1 MVTIAGKADS
11 TLVAMAAKAE
21 IADKPMDTS
30 IESAAMLETY
40 GQFMQGLGTIYDN
53 EMAKLEAEKKP
64 LEDIYGKVI
73 TEVTN
78 GTYTD
83 TEITKVQ
90 EYINQL
96 REDFKAIP
104 RGKKGEAQRQ
114 ALQARINKFYNGYD
128 ASSAENLTFATLIDG
143 GEYSDVTMG
152 GYLKNIDRH
161 ITSAEA
167 SEIFRHL
174 AAGEGT
180 GYNLNFVNDSK
191 SYDIKMDSGE
201 TITVRQ
207 EDLSKIFGYQNI
219 EAETSMDQLGAGYA
233 ELGASEG
240 TEFDINEASGFIR
253 KRVFTDD
260 KAFEFIVKRQQLGNE
275 MSYYEALHKE
285 ESFMTADMFKTI
297 NDLSP
302 SLKSKYG
309 GGDDLDAEDFTGVD
323 DKNYKELVRAI
334 TDPSD
339 PNFNRKLAYKLA
351 ADWHTGALDQKFK
364 DGEKMRNKNNNNNNN
379 PTTFPWGNSIGT
391 SRPVEHIIDWWNGDK
406 SENELKLG
414 KDKVMWDPDEERWYF
429 FDASAK
435 NGQGGRV
442 LIDSGE
448 GDGVDLDYLIQSLG
462 NNSTQFKDKYQ
473 QFDSEIDFNAQSF
486 AFDGKKDT
494 ESKDSGEGKTKKKK
508 TDRPSIYTQ
517 FKNIFLGQGDFEKMG
532 NKGRRRAIDK
542 LVNSYDLDP
551 AKKIQVI
558 TGKDILRSGIAP
570 GKNIYVLFVQ
580 PNGERKQVKY
590 SFDQQGLKDFA
601 DFLSNSIKTTQVE
614 DKSDDKPKDVGMPG
628 AF

>member
-114 ALQARINKFYNGYD
+114 ALPARINKFYNGYD
-128 ASSAENLTFATLIDG
+128 ASSAENLTFASLIDG

-207 EDLSKIFGYQNI
+207 EDLSKY
-219 EAETSMDQLGAGYA
+219 
-233 ELGASEG
+233 
-240 TEFDINEASGFIR
+240 
-253 KRVFTDD
+253 
-260 KAFEFIVKRQQLGNE
+260 
-275 MSYYEALHKE
+275 
-285 ESFMTADMFKTI
+285 
-297 NDLSP
+297 
-302 SLKSKYG
+302 
-309 GGDDLDAEDFTGVD
+309 
-323 DKNYKELVRAI
+323 LV
-334 TDPSD
+334 
-339 PNFNRKLAYKLA
+339 
-351 ADWHTGALDQKFK
+351 
-364 DGEKMRNKNNNNNNN
+364 
-379 PTTFPWGNSIGT
+379 
-391 SRPVEHIIDWWNGDK
+391 
-406 SENELKLG
+406 
-414 KDKVMWDPDEERWYF
+414 
-429 FDASAK
+429 
-435 NGQGGRV
+435 
-442 LIDSGE
+442 
-448 GDGVDLDYLIQSLG
+448 
-462 NNSTQFKDKYQ
+462 
-473 QFDSEIDFNAQSF
+473 
-486 AFDGKKDT
+486 
-494 ESKDSGEGKTKKKK
+494 
-508 TDRPSIYTQ
+508 
-517 FKNIFLGQGDFEKMG
+517 
-532 NKGRRRAIDK
+532 
-542 LVNSYDLDP
+542 
-551 AKKIQVI
+551 
-558 TGKDILRSGIAP
+558 
-570 GKNIYVLFVQ
+570 
-580 PNGERKQVKY
+580 
-590 SFDQQGLKDFA
+590 
-601 DFLSNSIKTTQVE
+601 IKT
-614 DKSDDKPKDVGMPG
+614 
-628 AF
+628 